1 MIWGSHSS
9 LISLGHIVHSNT
21 KAVEPQ
27 VSANIDPGS
36 NRSVFLDA
44 LLQTSFTLYHMD
56 GLGACE
62 LLICGKDSTRS
73 ISPSHLA
80 P

>member
-1 MIWGSHSS
+1 M
-9 LISLGHIVHSNT
+9 ISLGRLVHSNT

-27 VSANIDPGS
+27 VSSDIDAGS
-36 NRSVFLDA
+36 NRSMIFLDA
-44 LLQTSFTLYHMD
+44 SLQTNFTLYHMD

-62 LLICGKDSTRS
+62 LLICGKHSTRN
-73 ISPSHLA
+73 ITPSHLA